1 MQFDEVTFYI
11 LSAAL
16 ASLSMVVLKLAE
28 IVP

>member
-1 MQFDEVTFYI
+1 MHFDEVTFYI